1 MILTRRRGGL
11 SYLFL
16 RVSASPRDGLQRCF
30 QGGRLKSVHQLAGRP
45 AEAGTPAYGSGE
57 PCYYMDVSFLIT
69 GEGE

>member
-1 MILTRRRGGL
+1 MILTRSRGGAEFGGT
-11 SYLFL
+11 YF
-16 RVSASPRDGLQRCF
+16 SASPRDDLQRCF

-69 GEGE
+69 GEGK